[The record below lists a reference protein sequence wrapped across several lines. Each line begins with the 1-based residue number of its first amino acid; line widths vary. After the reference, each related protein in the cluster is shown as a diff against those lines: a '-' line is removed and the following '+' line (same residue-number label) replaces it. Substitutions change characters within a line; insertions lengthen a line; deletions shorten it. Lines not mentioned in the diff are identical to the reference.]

1 MAAARA
7 RSSPQSKSPLAR
19 SWVRGSRVVTESWME
34 LEKKYLLPTSKRL
47 PVTLVR
53 GEGTRVWDTEGKEYL
68 DFVAGIA
75 AVSLGHCHP
84 ELVKAVQ
91 RQSMELMHT
100 SNYYYTIPQVKLAQ
114 LLCES
119 SGLDKVFF
127 CNSGAEAVEGCIKLA
142 RKWGKEKR
150 NGAYDIIVAE
160 NAFHGR
166 TMATVTATGAEKYR
180 APFAPLLEGFVRV
193 PFNDVEAIKKATT
206 GKTVAVLL
214 EPIQGEGG
222 VNLPDDDYLPQVR
235 TWCDEAGILLMLDE
249 VQTGVGRTGR
259 LFAHQLYGVEPDVMA
274 VAKGLGG
281 GFPIG
286 AFLAKDHCA
295 VLGAGDHGSTFGGNP
310 LACQVG
316 YTVLKYIID
325 HDIPAQVAR
334 KGQHLELRLHSLADR
349 HPMVTEVR
357 GKGLLWAIELD
368 REAAEE
374 AVRLCLEEGLLANN
388 VKPTALRLMPPL
400 TATEEEVD
408 QAVEIVDRVLS

>member
-1 MAAARA
+1 MGENWA
-7 RSSPQSKSPLAR
+7 
-19 SWVRGSRVVTESWME
+19 E
-34 LEKKYLLPTSKRL
+34 LEARYFFPTSKRL
-47 PVTLVR
+47 PLTLVR
-53 GEGTRVWDTEGKEYL
+53 GDGCRVWDEQGREYL

-84 ELVKAVQ
+84 EVVKAVT
-91 RQSMELMHT
+91 RQALELMHV
-100 SNYYYTIPQVKLAQ
+100 SNYYYTVPQIKLAQ

-150 NGAYDIIVAE
+150 NGAFEIIVAE

-166 TMATVTATGAEKYR
+166 TIATVTATAAERYR

-193 PFNDVEAIKKATT
+193 PFNDADAIKKATSS
-206 GKTVAVLL
+206 KTVAVLL

-222 VNLPDDDYLPQVR
+222 VNVPSDDYLAKVR
-235 TWCDEAGILLMLDE
+235 AWCDEAGILLMLDE

-259 LFAHQLYGVEPDVMA
+259 LFAYELYGVLPDVMA

-295 VLGAGDHGSTFGGNP
+295 VLGVGEHGTTFGGNA
-310 LACQVG
+310 LAGATG
-316 YTVLKYIID
+316 YAVLKYISD
-325 HDIPAQVAR
+325 HDVPAQVAK
-334 KGQHLELRLHSLADR
+334 KGEHLARRLHSLADR

-400 TATEEEVD
+400 TVSEEELD
-408 QAVEIVDRVLS
+408 RAVEIVERVLGRIEAGPPK

>member
-1 MAAARA
+1 
-7 RSSPQSKSPLAR
+7 
-19 SWVRGSRVVTESWME
+19 ME

-150 NGAYDIIVAE
+150 DGAYEIIVAE

-166 TMATVTATGAEKYR
+166 TMATITAGATEKYR
-180 APFAPLLEGFVRV
+180 APFTPLLEGFVRV
-193 PFNDVEAIKKATT
+193 PFDDVQAIKRATT
-206 GKTVAVLL
+206 GKTAAVLL
-214 EPIQGEGG
+214 EPVQGEGG
-222 VNLPDDDYLPQVR
+222 VNVPGDDYLPQVR
-235 TWCDEAGILLMLDE
+235 AWCDEAKILLMLDE
-249 VQTGVGRTGR
+249 VQTGVGRTGT
-259 LFAHQLYGVEPDVMA
+259 LFAYQRFGIEPDVLA
-274 VAKGLGG
+274 LAKALGG

-286 AFLAKDHCA
+286 AFLVKEHCS
-295 VLGAGDHGSTFGGNP
+295 VLGPGEHGTTFGGNA
-310 LACQVG
+310 LACEAG
-316 YTVLKYIID
+316 YTVLKYILD
-325 HDIPAQVAR
+325 HDIPAQVAQ
-334 KGQHLELRLHSLADR
+334 KGEHVERRLRSLADR

-357 GKGLLWAIELD
+357 GRGLIWAIELD
-368 REAAEE
+368 RPAAEE
-374 AVRLCLEEGLLANN
+374 AVSLCARDGLLVNN
-388 VKPTALRLMPPL
+388 VKPTALRLVPPL
-400 TATEEEVD
+400 TVSEEEID
-408 QAVEIVDRVLS
+408 RAVEIIDRALMRIEGATPK

>member
-1 MAAARA
+1 MGEDWA
-7 RSSPQSKSPLAR
+7 
-19 SWVRGSRVVTESWME
+19 E
-34 LEKKYLLPTSKRL
+34 LEARYFFPTSKRL
-47 PVTLVR
+47 PITLVR
-53 GEGTRVWDTEGKEYL
+53 GEGSRVWDESGREYL

-84 ELVKAVQ
+84 DIVKAVT
-91 RQSMELMHT
+91 RQALELMHV
-100 SNYYYTIPQVKLAQ
+100 SNYYYTVPQIKLAQ

-150 NGAYDIIVAE
+150 NGAFEIIVAE
-160 NAFHGR
+160 GAFHGR
-166 TMATVTATGAEKYR
+166 TMATVTATGTEKYR
-180 APFAPLLEGFVRV
+180 APFTPLLEGFVRV
-193 PFNDVEAIKKATT
+193 PFNDIEAIKKATT

-222 VNLPDDDYLPQVR
+222 VNVPADDYLQKVR
-235 TWCDEAGILLMLDE
+235 AWCDEAGILLILDE
-249 VQTGVGRTGR
+249 VQTGIGRTGR
-259 LFAHQLYGVEPDVMA
+259 LFAHQLYGVLPDVMA

-295 VLGAGDHGSTFGGNP
+295 VLGVGEHGTTFGGNP

-316 YTVLKYIID
+316 YTVLKYITD
-325 HDIPAQVAR
+325 HDIPSQVAK
-334 KGQHLELRLHSLADR
+334 KGEHLARRLHSLADR

-357 GKGLLWAIELD
+357 GKGLLWAVELD

-374 AVRLCLEEGLLANN
+374 AVRLCLQEGLLANN
-388 VKPTALRLMPPL
+388 VKPTALRLMPAL
-400 TATEEEVD
+400 TVSEEELD
-408 QAVEIVDRVLS
+408 RAVEIVDRVLGRIEAGAPK